1 MGLLERL
8 FPNRVEPHARQYFK
22 LLNGYEPR
30 FTTWSGSI
38 YESELVRAA
47 IDARARHNSKLS
59 FSFTGTARPKLTRAL
74 QRGPNDFQTW
84 SQFLYRTSTILDMKN
99 TAFVV
104 PILDKY
110 GETTGIYT
118 ICPNSWELLDVSG
131 EPWLKFN
138 LDNRDHLAIELHRVG
153 ILTKFQYKSDLFGE
167 SNKALTETMDLIS
180 IQRQGIKE
188 SAKNAAT
195 YRIMAKV
202 SNFTKPEDLAK
213 ERKRFDAENFKQGGG
228 GILLLPNT
236 YSEIQQMRQQVYA
249 VNPEQMKIINTSV
262 YNYFGVNDDVLQN
275 KAGGDSWNAFYEGAI
290 EPFAIQLS
298 DVLTKM
304 IFTFTERGYGAAFY
318 FTSNRLQYMTNRD
331 KLDVSSQMLD
341 RGIFSLNEVRE
352 IWNMPP
358 IDGGDKHIIRGEYYE
373 LNDKVVDDKLD
384 DDPDEPD
391 DTQLR
396 DAIVDKALE
405 RMGI

>member
-1 MGLLERL
+1 MGLLEKL
-8 FPNRVEPHARQYFK
+8 FPNRAEPQARQYFR
-22 LLNGYEPR
+22 LLNGYEPK
-30 FTTWSGSI
+30 FTTWGGSI

-59 FSFTGTARPKLTRAL
+59 FSYTGTAKPKLTRAL

-84 SQFLYRTSTILDMKN
+84 GQFLYRTSTILDMKN
-99 TAFVV
+99 TAFIV

-118 ICPNSWELLDVSG
+118 ICPNSWELLDVNG
-131 EPWLKFN
+131 EPWLKFYF
-138 LDNRDHLAIELHRVG
+138 DNREHLAIELHRVG

-167 SNKALTETMDLIS
+167 SNAALTETMELIN

-202 SNFTKPEDLAK
+202 TNFTKPEDLAK
-213 ERKRFDAENFKQGGG
+213 ERKRFDAENFKKGGG
-228 GILLLPNT
+228 GLLLLPST
-236 YSEIQQMRQQVYA
+236 YGEVQQMRQQVYA
-249 VNPEQMKIINTSV
+249 VNPEQMKIINISV
-262 YNYFGVNDDVLQN
+262 YNYFGVNEDVLQN
-275 KAGGDSWNAFYEGAI
+275 KAGGDDWNAFYEGAI

-298 DVLTKM
+298 EVLTKM
-304 IFTFTERGYGAAFY
+304 IFTFTERGYDAAFY

-331 KLDVSSQMLD
+331 KLDVSSEMLD
-341 RGIFSLNEVRE
+341 RGVFSLNEVRE

-358 IDGGDKHIIRGEYYE
+358 IEGGDAHIIRGEYYD
-373 LNDKVVDDKLD
+373 LNDKVVDDEPP
-384 DDPDEPD
+384 DDPSDE
-391 DTQLR
+391 
-396 DAIVDKALE
+396 
-405 RMGI
+405 